1 MDMNSIEEKLVEE
14 FLNKFVVMSESSI
27 LDHVN
32 IILMLKAIP
41 TQIVDYNIEQN
52 ELFNFKIF

>member
-1 MDMNSIEEKLVEE
+1 MNSIEEKLVEE

-41 TQIVDYNIEQN
+41 T
-52 ELFNFKIF
+52 